1 MTKQGQRDIG
11 SPWMSFDQVFRKC
24 MFLPPCRHDL
34 FLRGDTG
41 AKAANLRNAS
51 HFRFRQFALSLAFA
65 AENTKNLSLTLR
77 ARKKIWARLVGK
89 SRKTETR
96 TVAW

>member
-34 FLRGDTG
+34 LLRGDTG
-41 AKAANLRNAS
+41 AKAANLRPTLLIS
-51 HFRFRQFALSLAFA
+51 GSGSSLCRSILRQKTQKIYRSRFALV
-65 AENTKNLSLTLR
+65 
-77 ARKKIWARLVGK
+77 KKIELGL
-89 SRKTETR
+89 
-96 TVAW
+96 

>member
-1 MTKQGQRDIG
+1 MTKQGQGDIC

-41 AKAANLRNAS
+41 AKDANLRQMLLIS
-51 HFRFRQFALSLAFA
+51 GSGSSLSISRSLLPQKTQKIYRSRFALV
-65 AENTKNLSLTLR
+65 
-77 ARKKIWARLVGK
+77 KKIELGL
-89 SRKTETR
+89 
-96 TVAW
+96 